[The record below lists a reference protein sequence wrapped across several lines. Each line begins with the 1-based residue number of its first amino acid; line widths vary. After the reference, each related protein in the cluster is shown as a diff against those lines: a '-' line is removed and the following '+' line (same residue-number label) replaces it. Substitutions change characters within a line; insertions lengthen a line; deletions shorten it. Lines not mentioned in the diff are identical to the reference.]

1 MRAIAERV
9 PFHYGWVILF
19 AGILANAVAAGGTFW
34 AVTIYVPAI
43 SDDFGVSRFAVV
55 AAFMVGQTITALI
68 GPFVGRYIDLHGARG
83 ALLAGSVALPLAV
96 LATAAASEL
105 WQLLVGWGLVSAAR
119 SLLMPIPYN
128 WLLTRWFAR
137 RRQAALGVVT
147 VGFGLGGAAILPV
160 LAAVEGR
167 GGWPASMVV
176 SAALIFVVHG
186 LAALLIVRDRPSELG
201 MAPEGAAGSDSA
213 LGADEEGGFT
223 ASQAMRTAPFWLLA
237 LGLMF
242 FFMGQGAV
250 STLAIDFFDSRDVAN
265 GAAIITAGA
274 LVRTL
279 LRLPL
284 GLSLSRVKR
293 IYGLAMIVATTQAAA
308 VAVLVASTSAGGL
321 VLYIALWGVGGAFA
335 PMLEPLLI
343 MRAFGVRHFGAVSGT
358 VAMVAFGGQMI
369 GPLGGAALF
378 DASGSYT
385 LAFALY
391 AAGFMVAVAL
401 FAGATL
407 GLRAP
412 SHRAAASRAGMA
424 SP

>member
-1 MRAIAERV
+1 MRAIAERI

-34 AVTIYVPAI
+34 VVTIYVPAI
-43 SDDFGVSRFAVV
+43 ADDFGVSRFAVV
-55 AAFMVGQTITALI
+55 AAFMVGQTVTALI
-68 GPFVGRYIDLHGARG
+68 GPFVGRYIDLRGARG
-83 ALLAGSVALPLAV
+83 ALLAGSVALPLAM

-105 WQLLVGWGLVSAAR
+105 WQLFLGWGLVSVAR
-119 SLLMPIPYN
+119 SVLMPIPYN

-147 VGFGLGGAAILPV
+147 VGFGLGGAAVLPV
-160 LAAVEGR
+160 LAVTEAR

-176 SAALIFVVHG
+176 GAALIFVVHG

-201 MAPEGAAGSDSA
+201 MAPEGAAASDSA

-223 ASQAMRTAPFWLLA
+223 ASQAMRSAPFWLLA

-265 GAAIITAGA
+265 GAAIVAAGA
-274 LVRTL
+274 LIRTV

-284 GLSLSRVKR
+284 GLSLSRVR
-293 IYGLAMIVATTQAAA
+293 RMYGLAMIVAATQAAA
-308 VAVLVASTSAGGL
+308 VAVLVASTSTGGL
-321 VLYIALWGVGGAFA
+321 VLYTALWGVGGAFA

-343 MRAFGVRHFGAVSGT
+343 MRAFGVRHFGAVSGA

-369 GPLGGAALF
+369 GPLGGVALF

-401 FAGATL
+401 FVGATL

-412 SHRAAASRAGMA
+412 SHRAAASRAGMT

>member
-1 MRAIAERV
+1 MRAIAERI

-34 AVTIYVPAI
+34 VVTVYVPAI

-55 AAFMVGQTITALI
+55 AAFMAGQTITALI
-68 GPFVGRYIDLHGARG
+68 GPFTGRYIDLHGARG
-83 ALLAGSVALPLAV
+83 ALLAGSVALPLAM

-105 WQLLVGWGLVSAAR
+105 WQLFLGWGLVSVAR
-119 SLLMPIPYN
+119 SVLMPIPYN
-128 WLLTRWFAR
+128 WLLTRWFAQ

-147 VGFGLGGAAILPV
+147 VGFGLGGAAVLPV
-160 LAAVEGR
+160 LVLVEGR

-201 MAPEGAAGSDSA
+201 MAPEGAAGSDGT

-237 LGLMF
+237 LGLML

-265 GAAIITAGA
+265 GAAIIAAGA
-274 LVRTL
+274 LIRTA

-284 GLSLSRVKR
+284 GLSLSRVRR
-293 IYGLAMIVATTQAAA
+293 IYGLAMIVAATQAAA
-308 VAVLVASTSAGGL
+308 VAVLLASTSTGGL

-343 MRAFGVRHFGAVSGT
+343 TRAFGVRHFGAVSGA

-391 AAGFMVAVAL
+391 AVGFMVAVAL
-401 FAGATL
+401 FVGATL